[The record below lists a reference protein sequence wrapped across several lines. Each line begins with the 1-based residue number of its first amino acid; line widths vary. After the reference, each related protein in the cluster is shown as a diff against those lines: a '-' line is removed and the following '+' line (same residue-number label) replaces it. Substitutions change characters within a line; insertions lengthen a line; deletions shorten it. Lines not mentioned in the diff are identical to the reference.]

1 MTEPLAAS
9 TGDAVEPS
17 PAAPDAT
24 AGALPNFVVTGAP
37 RCGTTSLHYYLQRHP
52 DICISTIKEP
62 NFFIFDAEG
71 DTDVEE
77 PAILRKSV
85 RTEADYR
92 KLFPRNGESA
102 VGEVSPI
109 YLYLRGAP
117 QRIRDVCGP
126 VRIVNV
132 VRDPVDRA
140 WSHFVHAVRIEDPD
154 EAAAEFE
161 RTVRAEMA
169 CGTGYAPYRTRTH
182 LLRLGRYHEQLERYR
197 AVFGDDRMLTVLAE
211 DLDADTT
218 GTLATITR
226 FLGVADGHD
235 LGTEER
241 ANKSGVSRNGATAQL
256 RKAIGAVQPS
266 LKRVLPPSTV
276 GKLARVRDRIV
287 NRSIEA
293 VPPVPAALRADLVEW
308 LRDDVERLQTALD
321 RDLGDWLR
329 ADR

>member
-1 MTEPLAAS
+1 MTDSRAAS
-9 TGDAVEPS
+9 PEEQG
-17 PAAPDAT
+17 AATSA

-62 NFFIFDAEG
+62 NYFIFDAAGE
-71 DTDVEE
+71 TDVAE
-77 PAILRKSV
+77 PAIVRKSV
-85 RTEADYR
+85 RSESEYR
-92 KLFPRNGESA
+92 KLFPRAGEAA

-109 YLYLRGAP
+109 YLYLRDAP
-117 QRIRDVCGP
+117 QRIADVCGR

-140 WSHFVHAVRIEDPD
+140 WSHFVHAVRMEDPE

-161 RTVRAEMA
+161 RTVRAEMTG
-169 CGTGYAPYRTRTH
+169 GTGYEPYRTRTH

-197 AVFGDDRMLTVLAE
+197 EVFGADHMLTVLAD
-211 DLDADTT
+211 DLDADTA

-226 FLGVADGHD
+226 FLGVADSHD
-235 LGTEER
+235 LGTDER

-256 RKAIGAVQPS
+256 RKAIGAVQPT
-266 LKRVLPPSTV
+266 LKRVLPPTAV
-276 GKLARVRDRIV
+276 GKLARVRDKVV

-293 VPPVPAALRADLVEW
+293 VPPVPAALRAELVEW
-308 LRDDVERLQTALD
+308 LRDDIEALQASLD
-321 RDLGDWLR
+321 RDLGAWLT